1 MLERGAHPGE
11 VPKMPTSPVYRVM
24 RALLLLPL
32 LIACQKHTAAPV
44 EERANPVTTNG
55 EDAGGGAVAA
65 AWTFSDKPTSDQPVK
80 IAMAAPIGLTASD
93 GTGLSIVSVKAEA
106 VIDAP
111 LAFTELHL
119 VFDNPR
125 AQQIEGHFRI
135 TLPERA
141 SISRFAMLT
150 NGQWQEGEV
159 VERQAARR
167 AYEDFL
173 HRRQD
178 PALLEQQAGNE
189 FSARIFPIP
198 PRGQKE
204 VIIAYSEELLAD
216 PYRIALAGLP
226 QVGAIDIR
234 VHEGGKVARELHEK
248 AFTPDKDFE
257 VDGNKGTGVAL
268 RRENLVVARVT
279 PVAEVEKDAT
289 DSLFVLIDTSASRTL
304 GKAADLALAKDLVRR
319 LGEAPVAIWAYDQTT
334 QLIDEGKASGIDWK
348 KLEERRSLGASNL
361 EQALAAVAKH
371 GKKYRRGLVIS
382 DGVVTA
388 GTTGLADAV
397 KATGAQRLDAIAVG
411 GIRDRDALQRLTFG
425 GGLVV
430 DGALPTATIAT
441 KLNHKTRSGIKVDI
455 PGADWVWPET
465 LDNIQPG
472 DQVLVYAD
480 LGESKPFAMSLGGK
494 PVGAGTM
501 RDAQKPLL
509 ERAWVGARIKK
520 LLDQAERG
528 TDKDMRAAL
537 NKQVIELSTKHRV
550 LSPLTA
556 LLVLETER
564 DYARFNI
571 DRKALAGILAVENGG
586 VVVKG
591 RNDAVVVKNTTRTVE
606 KPKLPDTNQMPK
618 GEAPGRAD
626 DSRRR
631 SADREDRMEAVA
643 SKASAAAPADE
654 MDVTAEKKAD
664 MGGGA
669 ASERLSAAPSSRDM
683 ARGAPPPPPP
693 PPAAPSASRPAPVA
707 RPEPMPE
714 TEAAPRQQIAEERE
728 RRAPAAVAEKSE
740 QVNPYTGQFRTIMNA
755 LRHKDQDA
763 ALTQANAWWETSPGD
778 VMALVALGE
787 ALEANKQTEE
797 AGRAYGSLIDLF
809 PARADLRRFAG
820 ERLERLKDDA
830 ANALAA
836 DSYAKAVEQ
845 RPDHPQSH
853 RLLAYA
859 LLKLGQPEKAFEV
872 LEKGAAQRYPEGRF
886 AGVDQI
892 LAEDLG
898 IAAQVWIKAQPERKD
913 EIYKRLAKAGGRRET
928 SPSLRFVLS
937 WETDANDVDFHI
949 YDSQGGHAFY
959 SSQELPSGG
968 ELYEDVTT
976 GYGPEC
982 FTIRGKPKAA
992 PYKLQAHYYS
1002 RGPMGYGMG
1011 ALQIV
1016 QHDGQGNLKF
1026 DDRPFVVMQD
1036 HAFLELGTVSKSL

>member
-1 MLERGAHPGE
+1 M
-11 VPKMPTSPVYRVM
+11 VPSPVYRPM
-24 RALLLLPL
+24 RLLVLLPL
-32 LIACQKHTAAPV
+32 LLACQKHTATPI
-44 EERANPVTTNG
+44 EERANGQPPSDSTAAPADTT
-55 EDAGGGAVAA
+55 VAA
-65 AWTFSDKPTSDQPVK
+65 AWSFSDQPTPEQPVK
-80 IAMAAPIGLTASD
+80 VASSAPIGLTASD
-93 GTGLSIVSVKAEA
+93 GTGLNLVSVRASG

-125 AQQIEGHFRI
+125 NQQIEGHFRV

-150 NGQWQEGEV
+150 NGDWQEGEV

-204 VIIAYSEELLAD
+204 VIISYSEELVD
-216 PYRIALAGLP
+216 QPYRIALAGLP
-226 QVGAIDIR
+226 QIGALDIR
-234 VHEGGKVARELHEK
+234 VNEGDKVRELHEK
-248 AFTPDKDFE
+248 AFTPEKDFE
-257 VDGNKGTGVAL
+257 IDANRGTGVAL
-268 RRENLVVARVT
+268 RKDNLVVARVT
-279 PVAEVEKDAT
+279 PMADVEKDAT
-289 DSLFVLIDTSASRTL
+289 DSLFLLIDTSASRTL
-304 GKAADLALAKDLVRR
+304 GKAADLALAKDLIRR
-319 LGEAPVAIWAYDQTT
+319 LGDAPVAVWAYDQTT
-334 QLIDEGKASGIDWK
+334 MLVDEGKASHIDWK
-348 KLEERRSLGASNL
+348 KLEARRSLGASNL
-361 EQALAAVAKH
+361 EQALATVAKH
-371 GKKYRRGLVIS
+371 ATKYRRGLVLS

-388 GTTGLADAV
+388 GLDALADGA

-411 GIRDRDALQRLTFG
+411 GIRDRDALQRVTFG
-425 GGLVV
+425 GGLVI
-430 DGALPTATIAT
+430 DGALPTTAIAT
-441 KLNHKTRSGIKVDI
+441 KLNHKTRSGIKVEV

-465 LDNIQPG
+465 LDNVQPG
-472 DQVLVYAD
+472 EQVLVYAD
-480 LGESKPFAMSLGGK
+480 LGENKPFAMSLDGK

-501 RDAQKPLL
+501 RNAQKPLL

-520 LLDQAERG
+520 LLDQKERT

-537 NKQVIELSTKHRV
+537 NEQVLKLSTTHRV
-550 LSPLTA
+550 LCPLTA

-571 DRKALAGILAVENGG
+571 DRKALVGILAVENGS
-586 VVVKG
+586 VVVKS
-591 RNDAVVVKNTTRTVE
+591 RNTAVVVKNTSRTVE
-606 KPKLPDTNQMPK
+606 KPKLPDSNARPI
-618 GEAPGRAD
+618 ESAPGNSRARDGAGGQASRARDEGEKEESKDESAPAPKSSLARD
-626 DSRRR
+626 DMAAEADKRMDLA
-631 SADREDRMEAVA
+631 ADRPRRAEPMREVA
-643 SKASAAAPADE
+643 SPAPA
-654 MDVTAEKKAD
+654 
-664 MGGGA
+664 
-669 ASERLSAAPSSRDM
+669 
-683 ARGAPPPPPP
+683 APPPP
-693 PPAAPSASRPAPVA
+693 AQVAPSGAAASESSRQSVA
-707 RPEPMPE
+707 VER
-714 TEAAPRQQIAEERE
+714 RQPPSVEQPKEER
-728 RRAPAAVAEKSE
+728 
-740 QVNPYTGQFRTIMNA
+740 VNPYTGQFRTIMSSI
-755 LRHKDQDA
+755 RHKEKEE
-763 ALTQANAWWETSPGD
+763 ALTQADAWWQASPGD

-787 ALEANKQTEE
+787 ALEANADRDE

-820 ERLERLKDDA
+820 ERLERLKDQSA
-830 ANALAA
+830 LELAA

-853 RLLAYA
+853 RLLAYT
-859 LLKLGQPEKAFEV
+859 LLKLGQAEKAFEV
-872 LEKGAAQRYPEGRF
+872 LEKGKAQRYPDGRF
-886 AGVDQI
+886 AGADQI

-898 IAAQVWIKAQPERKD
+898 IAAQVWVKSAPDRKD

-928 SPSLRFVLS
+928 APSLRFVLS

-959 SSQELPSGG
+959 SAQELPSGG

-1011 ALQIV
+1011 SLQIV

-1036 HAFLELGTVSKSL
+1036 HAFLELGTVGKSL

>member
-1 MLERGAHPGE
+1 
-11 VPKMPTSPVYRVM
+11 M

-32 LIACQKHTAAPV
+32 LLACQKHTASPV
-44 EERANPVTTNG
+44 GEPVNAASPADGTVVAAN
-55 EDAGGGAVAA
+55 GGANNTVAA
-65 AWTFSDKPTSDQPVK
+65 AWTFSDQPSQDQPVK
-80 IAMAAPIGLTASD
+80 IVAASPIGLTASD
-93 GTGLSIVSVKAEA
+93 GTGLGLVGMHANA

-198 PRGQKE
+198 PHGQKE
-204 VIIAYSEELLAD
+204 VIIAYSEELLD
-216 PYRIALAGLP
+216 QPYRIALAGLP
-226 QVGAIDIR
+226 QVGALDIR
-234 VHEGGKVARELHEK
+234 VNEGEKVSELHEK
-248 AFTPDKDFE
+248 AFTPEKDFE
-257 VDGNKGTGVAL
+257 VDAHRGTGVAL
-268 RRENLVVARVT
+268 RRDNFAVARVT
-279 PVAEVEKDAT
+279 PMAEVEKDAT
-289 DSLFVLIDTSASRTL
+289 DSLFLLIDTSASRTL
-304 GKAADLALAKDLVRR
+304 GKAADLALAKDLVKR
-319 LGEAPVAIWAYDQTT
+319 LGDAPVAIWAYDQTT
-334 QLIDEGKASGIDWK
+334 MLVDEGKASGIDWK
-348 KLEERRSLGASNL
+348 KLEARRSLGASDL
-361 EQALAAVAKH
+361 EQALATVAKH
-371 GKKYRRGLVIS
+371 DKKYRRGLVMS

-388 GTTGLADAV
+388 GLTALADAA
-397 KATGAQRLDAIAVG
+397 KATGAQRVDCIAVG

-430 DGALPTATIAT
+430 DGALPTTAIAV
-441 KLNHKTRSGIKVDI
+441 KLNHKTRSGIKVEV

-465 LDNIQPG
+465 LDNVQPG
-472 DQVLVYAD
+472 DQIVVYAD
-480 LGESKPFAMSLGGK
+480 LAEGKPFSMSLDGK
-494 PVGAGTM
+494 PIAAGTM
-501 RDAQKPLL
+501 KKAERPLV

-520 LLDQAERG
+520 LLDQRERTG
-528 TDKDMRAAL
+528 DKDMREAL
-537 NKQVIELSTKHRV
+537 NKQVVELSTKFRV
-550 LSPLTA
+550 LCPLTA
-556 LLVLETER
+556 LLVLETEQ
-564 DYARFNI
+564 DYARFKI
-571 DRKALAGILAVENGG
+571 DRKALAGILSVENGT

-591 RNDAVVVKNTTRTVE
+591 RTGPVVVKNTTRPVE
-606 KPKLPDTNQMPK
+606 KPKLPDTNTRPT
-618 GEAPGRAD
+618 GSAPGNQGIGAAGAGGAASQGARGRAVAAD
-626 DSRRR
+626 DMDGAPMAK
-631 SADREDRMEAVA
+631 SAR
-643 SKASAAAPADE
+643 APADE
-654 MDVTAEKKAD
+654 EAEKDVMAD
-664 MGGGA
+664 KKSDSRAEAPMRDV
-669 ASERLSAAPSSRDM
+669 ASESPRPSVAA
-683 ARGAPPPPPP
+683 APPP
-693 PPAAPSASRPAPVA
+693 APRAEPSEARRESLAQPRESRPAQVV
-707 RPEPMPE
+707 
-714 TEAAPRQQIAEERE
+714 TEQ
-728 RRAPAAVAEKSE
+728 KTE
-740 QVNPYTGQFRTIMNA
+740 QVSPYTGQFRTIMNS
-755 LRHKDQDA
+755 LRHKDKEA
-763 ALTQANAWWETSPGD
+763 ALTQADGWWQSSPGD

-787 ALEANKQTEE
+787 ALEGNSDADE

-809 PARADLRRFAG
+809 PSRADLRRFAG
-820 ERLERLKDDA
+820 ERLERLKTESA
-830 ANALAA
+830 LKLAA

-853 RLLAYA
+853 RLLAYT
-859 LLKLGQPEKAFEV
+859 LLKMNQPEKAFDV
-872 LEKGAAQRYPEGRF
+872 LEKGAAQRYPDGRF

-892 LAEDLG
+892 FAEDLG
-898 IAAQVWIKAQPERKD
+898 IAAQAWIKVQPERKE
-913 EIYKRLAKAGGRRET
+913 EIYKRLAKDGGRRET

-949 YDSQGGHAFY
+949 FDNQGGHAFY

-982 FTIRGKPKAA
+982 FTIRGKPHAA

-1011 ALQIV
+1011 SLQIV

-1036 HAFLELGTVSKSL
+1036 HAFLELGTVGKSL